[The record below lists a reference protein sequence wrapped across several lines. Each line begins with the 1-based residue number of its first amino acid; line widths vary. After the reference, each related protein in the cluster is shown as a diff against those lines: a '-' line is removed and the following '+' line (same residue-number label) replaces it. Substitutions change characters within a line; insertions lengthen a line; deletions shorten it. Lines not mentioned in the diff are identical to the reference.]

1 MHQKENSNQLNN
13 LYLNI
18 DFGGG
23 FMTGPHLP
31 RVFVKVLIASFILAS
46 GSFIYQRSTEGND
59 GTGLDKIT
67 WSGRVRI
74 ELQSHYKHT
83 PDKVYPPETITG
95 DGYNDLVTI
104 TEYQIE
110 RLPHDQGLSWRSSD
124 VRVQVR
130 GNRSEHYDWTK
141 KGGVE
146 TENRKLDELL
156 EGSGNTTG
164 SVSLYLRGPGDND
177 RGQCRIEVGAV
188 GQRDDNGP
196 VTQGIEF
203 HGYKKIK
210 YTQTGSSGD
219 IQAATDSNESTAEKV
234 FPLDAQIDIPCET
247 DARSLHGDTMLDQS
261 ETVTRRISYDLY
273 QDGDARTEVEM
284 IPPDKYDQW
293 EPQAGDNEKSLGNYI
308 DVGIVAHTKGDP
320 ESKPPQKILKY
331 KIQLEGTS
339 KEQGIDLNWPQN
351 ASQNADFDMKID
363 KDNPWIKLTD
373 NDAQSAE
380 TKEENLLQFS
390 VTINSHDWGGW
401 TKLRVTAE
409 LEDHSIVV
417 AHVRGHADQESLAL
431 PKDDNSNHI
440 ADWWEHWFSIKNA
453 NEDADEDDTPRGDGD
468 NGDSIALYD
477 EYRGLH
483 IQGKHQRLSPEYKE
497 LFIWDQHGLGTGIF
511 PKVTGISVYLIQR
524 NECVV
529 RDMKYIVSP
538 NGKHQP
544 VYAIWLH
551 KGPIGDGGLGDT
563 DGGPGVPAK
572 IYGVTIDSALIIKG
586 YKKYAAAG
594 LQSTIGHEL
603 GHTANIWHHGDDKDY
618 LVGDVICR
626 QPDNSVINYLCS
638 GKASGGPRQAG
649 DSCYEVAAK
658 GGMYSGNDTCMM
670 RYDKSHFYENEAG
683 NCEWKFGGKT
693 IYGKKYEQD
702 PPGMSL
708 CESPRGTGV
717 NDASNPDNKAGDA
730 SPGRGEC
737 LYKFCINNRKH

>member
-1 MHQKENSNQLNN
+1 MPAPHQS
-13 LYLNI
+13 
-18 DFGGG
+18 
-23 FMTGPHLP
+23 
-31 RVFVKVLIASFILAS
+31 RVVMKVLIVSFMLAS
-46 GSFIYQRSTEGND
+46 GSFFYQRSSEGKD

-67 WSGRVRI
+67 WSGRIRI
-74 ELQSHYKHT
+74 ELQEHT
-83 PDKVYPPETITG
+83 KEDPPRRAIAPETVTG
-95 DGYNDLVTI
+95 EGSHDRVTI

-110 RLPHDQGLSWRSSD
+110 GLPHDQGLSWRSSD

-130 GNRSEHYDWTK
+130 GNRSSHSDWTIK
-141 KGGVE
+141 DPIDAYQ
-146 TENRKLDELL
+146 TIIDEQSQ
-156 EGSGNTTG
+156 GSGNTTA
-164 SVSLYLRGPGDND
+164 SVSLFLRGSEDND
-177 RGQCRIEVGAV
+177 SGQCRIEVSGV

-203 HGYKKIK
+203 HGFQKIK
-210 YTQTGSSGD
+210 YLHTSTSGVREPN
-219 IQAATDSNESTAEKV
+219 DSNKSTSEKV
-234 FPLDAQIDIPCET
+234 WPLDERLDIPCEK
-247 DARSLHGDTMLDQS
+247 DARSLHGDKMLDQTES
-261 ETVTRRISYDLY
+261 LTRRINYDLY
-273 QDGDARTEVEM
+273 QDGEARTEVEM

-293 EPQAGDNEKSLGNYI
+293 EPQAGENEKSLGNYI

-339 KEQGIDLNWPQN
+339 KEQGVDLNWPQN
-351 ASQNADFDMKID
+351 APQKADYDMKID

-373 NDAQSAE
+373 DDAQMAE
-380 TKEENLLQFS
+380 TKEENLLQFT
-390 VTINSHDWGGW
+390 VTINSHDWGSW
-401 TKLRVTAE
+401 TKLKVTAE

-453 NEDADEDDTPRGDGD
+453 SEDADEDDTPRGDGD

-483 IQGKHQRLSPEYKE
+483 IQGEHQRLSPEYKE
-497 LFIWDQHGLGTGIF
+497 LFIWDQHGLGAGIF
-511 PKVTGISVYLIQR
+511 PKATGISVYLIQR
-524 NECVV
+524 NECAV

-538 NGKHQP
+538 NDKHQP

-551 KGPIGDGGLGDT
+551 KGPIADGAVGDT

-586 YKKYAAAG
+586 YKEYAAAA

-603 GHTANIWHHGDDKDY
+603 GHAVNIWHHGDDKDY

-626 QPDNSVINYLCS
+626 QPDNSVINHLCS
-638 GKASGGPRQAG
+638 GKAKGGPRQAA
-649 DSCYEVAAK
+649 DSCFEVAAK

-670 RYDKSHFYENEAG
+670 RYDMTHFYENAAG
-683 NCEWKFGGKT
+683 NCEWKFGGKK
-693 IYGKKYEQD
+693 IRGKLYGQD